1 MTDSDNTI
9 MNLEDVEKFHIQK
22 ALKMNSWNREN
33 TARMLGISQKTLYT
47 KIKKYS
53 LK

>member
-1 MTDSDNTI
+1 
-9 MNLEDVEKFHIQK
+9 LEEIEKYHI
-22 ALKMNSWNREN
+22 LKTLKLNEWNREN
-33 TARMLGISQKTLYT
+33 TARDLGISQKTLYT